1 MRSYSV
7 RVVAIALDA
16 PVKWVDNALSHH
28 LVPGV
33 TRRAK
38 GVERR
43 LDSVGLLVLSLAR
56 SLAVDLGVPL
66 ALGTR
71 IASQVA
77 RDVADGDTVHRH
89 SLTSGLVLEVPVAAI
104 ARRTRERLEDAAE
117 AVAHIRRGRPAA
129 HFDESG

>member
-1 MRSYSV
+1 MPSYNV
-7 RVVAIALDA
+7 RAVAIALDA

-33 TRRAK
+33 TRSAR

-43 LDSVGLLVLSLAR
+43 IDSVGLLVLSLAR

-71 IASQVA
+71 IASQMA
-77 RDVADGDTVHRH
+77 RGFAGGDIVHRH
-89 SLTSGLVLEVPVAAI
+89 SLASGLVLEVPVAAI
-104 ARRTRERLEDAAE
+104 ARRTRERLVDAAE
-117 AVAHIRRGRPAA
+117 AVAHIRRGRPTE
-129 HFDESG
+129 HFDDE